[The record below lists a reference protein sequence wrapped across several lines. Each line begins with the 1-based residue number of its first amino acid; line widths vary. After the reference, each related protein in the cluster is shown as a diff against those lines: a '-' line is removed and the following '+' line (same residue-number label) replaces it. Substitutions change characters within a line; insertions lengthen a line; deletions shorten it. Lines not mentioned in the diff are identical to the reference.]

1 MVQEHQDWQ
10 QFLSQTQLFQG
21 ISPQEIE
28 VVNQIVVYKTF
39 SKGENIFW
47 EGEPCDGFYLIKK
60 GKVKIFQ
67 MSSLG
72 KEQILHIFETGGH
85 FAEVSA
91 FDGKCFPASAIA
103 ITKTELL
110 FFPRSDFL
118 TLLEKYPTLAINMLA
133 TFARHLRRFARLVE
147 DLSLKEVPARL
158 AVYLLDLRESHGNI
172 GMIQLDIS
180 KSQLAALLGTI
191 PETLSRVFYKLSS
204 EGLIAIHGSEIQL
217 LDLEG
222 LKVLATGKRF

>member
-1 MVQEHQDWQ
+1 MVQKDQNWQ
-10 QFLSQTQLFQG
+10 TFLSQTQLFQG
-21 ISPQEIE
+21 LSPQEIE

-39 SKGENIFW
+39 SKGEHIFW

-67 MSSLG
+67 MSTLG
-72 KEQILHIFETGGH
+72 KEQILHIFETGGN

-103 ITKTELL
+103 ITNTELL

-158 AVYLLDLRESHGNI
+158 AVYLLDLRESHGNTDI
-172 GMIQLDIS
+172 IQLDIP

-204 EGLIAIHGSEIQL
+204 EGLITIHGSEIQL
-217 LDLEG
+217 LDLKG
-222 LKVLATGKRF
+222 LTVLATGKRL

>member
-1 MVQEHQDWQ
+1 MMQEHQDWQ
-10 QFLSQTQLFQG
+10 QFLSRSQLFQG
-21 ISPQEIE
+21 LSPQELQL
-28 VVNQIVVYKTF
+28 VNKIIIYKIF
-39 SKGENIFW
+39 SKGESIFW
-47 EGEPCDGFYLIKK
+47 QGEPCDGFYLIKK

-67 MSSLG
+67 MSTLG
-72 KEQILHIFETGGH
+72 KEQILHIFETGEN

-158 AVYLLDLRESHGNI
+158 AVYLLDLRESHGNTDI
-172 GMIQLDIS
+172 IQLDIP

-204 EGLIAIHGSEIQL
+204 EGLITIDGSEIQL
-217 LDLEG
+217 LDLKG
-222 LKVLATGKRF
+222 LTVLAIGKRL

>member
-1 MVQEHQDWQ
+1 MVQEYQNWQ
-10 QFLSQTQLFQG
+10 QFLSRSQLFQG
-21 ISPQEIE
+21 LYPQELQL
-28 VVNQIVVYKTF
+28 VNKIIIYKNF
-39 SKGENIFW
+39 SKGESIFW
-47 EGEPCDGFYLIKK
+47 QGEPCDGFYLIKK

-67 MSSLG
+67 MSTLG
-72 KEQILHIFETGGH
+72 KEQILHIFETGGN

-103 ITKTELL
+103 ITNTELL

-118 TLLEKYPTLAINMLA
+118 MLLEKYPTLAINMLA
-133 TFARHLRRFARLVE
+133 TFARHLRKFARLVE

-158 AVYLLDLRESHGNI
+158 AAYLLDLRERHGNI
-172 GMIQLDIS
+172 DSVKLDIP

-204 EGLIAIHGSEIQL
+204 EGLITIDGSEIQV
-217 LDLEG
+217 LDLKG
-222 LKVLATGKRF
+222 LRTLATGKRL